1 MKKNV
6 VLGLLLGSCLV
17 SASCVSQY
25 PLNNN
30 GIDKTEVKIVRNQ
43 GIVEIK
49 VNKNTFPKKSF
60 STKAVDFS
68 STEIK
73 KLKFNIL
80 PLGTGTCA
88 TELTT
93 SVDWTAG
100 TPINISLTNVPLG
113 KALLSLHALDVDG
126 KILSS
131 LHGMLEVVAGN
142 NSAKISIFESAVAQ
156 VFMQW
161 LSCTD
166 ESKALWQKVSI
177 ADVRNLI
184 KAETGYDETT
194 NKFTKINP
202 TSLDIT
208 KIASNIQQN
217 NGSVPVAGT
226 ISNIEGSSS
235 VNVNISEIGASVTIN
250 DLTSTPVATTTSNA
264 VSIPNV
270 SFGKWLITVR
280 KAGFQTYQAEF
291 TADGIVNL
299 SNVQL
304 VPLVTPTPT
313 PSPTITPVPI
323 PTETPLPTPTPTP
336 TSTPVPTPTPSA
348 VLTEVTIPTVH
359 DEKMLIDG
367 YEDDW
372 TGITPAMTDATG
384 NGYPDLTALYLAMDS
399 EYLYYKFDAVEKVS
413 ISGGGAW
420 DAGFSL
426 RLKENSSINSE
437 GDISFRAFNLTNES
451 IDENNMK
458 YSIAY
463 PAIKFEKIINGVST
477 PLIPTQPYIS
487 NSIYRHSYFI
497 SKKGVCEGKIL
508 LSELGNI
515 NNKEVS
521 WGYFTGSNN
530 PKKFKIV
537 NFAIP
542 TFNPFITNAILFT
555 KEIVGGSGT
564 NLYIVSEDGTKEREL
579 IKGPVYNAT
588 WSSDGSKIA
597 YDAGGRI
604 FIQNKDGSSRKEL
617 ISSDTF
623 YDASYPVWS
632 PDGSKI
638 VFSGKKTNISNGQI
652 FTMNSDGTNIV
663 QISNFVP
670 IEPDK
675 VETTC
680 TKPSWSPD
688 GSKISYLV
696 QILSGSFSGQ
706 DAYNSTGSYIVN
718 ADGTNVQK
726 SPYASG
732 AYFRWSPDGSKI
744 AYVRDNFGL
753 YSIFIEDLNTKDVK
767 SIEVPNNL
775 SNTGSISGDF
785 SISWSKDS
793 KKIVFQSISRDLFV
807 VDVGNL
813 TVKNITNTKDIG
825 ERAPS
830 WRPY

>member
-6 VLGLLLGSCLV
+6 VLGLLVGSCLV
-17 SASCVSQY
+17 SACVSQY

-30 GIDKTEVKIVRNQ
+30 GIDEVKIIKYQ
-43 GIVEIK
+43 GKVEVK
-49 VNKNTFPKKSF
+49 VNTGIFPKKAF

-68 STEIK
+68 NTEIK
-73 KLKFNIL
+73 KLKFSVL

-93 SVDWTAG
+93 SIDWTAG
-100 TPINISLTNVPLG
+100 TPINTSLANVPLG
-113 KALLSLHALDVDG
+113 KAFLSLHALDVDG
-126 KILSS
+126 KIISS
-131 LHGMLEVVAGN
+131 LHGMLDVVAGSN
-142 NSAKISIFESAVAQ
+142 TAKLSIFESTVAQ

-166 ESKALWQKVSI
+166 ENKALWQKVSI

-202 TSLDIT
+202 TSLDII
-208 KIASNIQQN
+208 KIASNILQN
-217 NGSVPVAGT
+217 NGSLPATGT
-226 ISNIEGSSS
+226 ITNIEGSSS
-235 VNVNISEIGASVTIN
+235 VNVNISEIGVSVSIN
-250 DLTSTPVATTTSNA
+250 DLTSTSVTATTSNTVA
-264 VSIPNV
+264 IPNV
-270 SFGKWLITVR
+270 SFGKWLLTVR
-280 KAGFQTYQAEF
+280 KEGFQTYQTEF
-291 TADGIVNL
+291 TANGTVNL
-299 SNVQL
+299 PNIQL
-304 VPLVTPTPT
+304 MPLVVPTPTPT
-313 PSPTITPVPI
+313 AVPTATPLPTPI
-323 PTETPLPTPTPTP
+323 ETPLPTPTPTSIP
-336 TSTPVPTPTPSA
+336 IPTPTPSA
-348 VLTEVTIPTVH
+348 VLTEVTITTVP

-372 TGITPAMTDATG
+372 TGINPVMTDATN
-384 NGYPDLTALYLAMDS
+384 NGYPDLTALYLAIDS

-413 ISGGGAW
+413 ISSSGAW

-426 RLKENSSINSE
+426 RLKENSSIDSE
-437 GDISFRAFNLTNES
+437 GDVDFRAFNLTNEA
-451 IDENNMK
+451 IDQNNLK

-463 PAIKFEKIINGVST
+463 PAIMFRKIINGVST

-487 NSIYRHSYFI
+487 SSIYRHSYFI

-537 NFAIP
+537 NFSIP

-555 KEIVGGSGT
+555 KEIVGSST
-564 NLYIVSEDGTKEREL
+564 SLYIISEDGTKERKL
-579 IKGPVYNAT
+579 IDVPAYNAT
-588 WSSDGSKIA
+588 WSPDGTKIL
-597 YDAGGRI
+597 YDAGGSI
-604 FIQNKDGSSRKEL
+604 FTINKDGSSIKTL
-617 ISSDTF
+617 ITSDTF
-623 YDASYPVWS
+623 YNASYPAWS

-680 TKPSWSPD
+680 TKPFWSPD
-688 GSKISYLV
+688 GSKISYV
-696 QILSGSFSGQ
+696 VKILSGSFSGQ

-718 ADGTNVQK
+718 TDGTNTQK
-726 SPYASG
+726 SPYAG
-732 AYFRWSPDGSKI
+732 GGYFRWSPNGTKI
-744 AYVRDNFGL
+744 AYVTNSTSFGL
-753 YSIFIEDLNTKDVK
+753 YAVSIEDLNTKETK
-767 SIEVPNNL
+767 SIDIPNSS
-775 SNTGSISGDF
+775 SNTGNDGNLL
-785 SISWSKDS
+785 ISWSKDS
-793 KKIVFQSISRDLFV
+793 KKIAVESVTKDLFV
-807 VDVGNL
+807 INTENL
-813 TVKNITNTKDIG
+813 TITNITNTKAIS
-825 ERAPS
+825 ERSPS